1 MKEFQKLEGA
11 LLEHI
16 RYSTVNPGYKEI
28 KCHIIFDIK
37 VDGKFI
43 QKARFVSGVH
53 STDPPQLSNIQ
64 MWYQRT
70 ELGFNF

>member
-16 RYSTVNPGYKEI
+16 RYSKVNPGYKEI

-37 VDGKFI
+37 VDGKFT
-43 QKARFVSGVH
+43 QKARFVAGGD
-53 STDPPQLSNIQ
+53 STDPPSYIKYSSVVL
-64 MWYQRT
+64 R
-70 ELGFNF
+70 

>member
-16 RYSTVNPGYKEI
+16 RYSKVNPGYKEI

-37 VDGKFI
+37 MGGKFT
-43 QKARFVSGVH
+43 QK
-53 STDPPQLSNIQ
+53 
-64 MWYQRT
+64 
-70 ELGFNF
+70 